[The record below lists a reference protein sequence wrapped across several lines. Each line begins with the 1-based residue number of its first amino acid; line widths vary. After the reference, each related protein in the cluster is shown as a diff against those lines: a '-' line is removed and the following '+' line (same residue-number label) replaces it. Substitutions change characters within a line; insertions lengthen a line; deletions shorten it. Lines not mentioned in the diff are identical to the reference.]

1 MDSNYII
8 TSDGSFVNAN
18 ELYHWGIKGMKWGIR
33 RYQNKDGTLT
43 SAGKKRRKAS
53 YADEIKEMSTDEL
66 RRKVNRM
73 NNEQRYIDLTKSSS
87 SRISK
92 TADSVE
98 RATRSA
104 GDINKIYKAT
114 KGDNNPNSKIAGQG
128 IDAAARTARLA
139 KKIDSTSRDA
149 RDATK
154 AKKKLEKM
162 DDNELARQV
171 DRLNLEQQY
180 SRLRDADVRR
190 GKVRASDVLDIAG
203 DVLAIGASAV
213 TIAVGIKKL
222 MPKKEPWEQLNFWD

>member
-1 MDSNYII
+1 MGSEYII
-8 TSDGSFVNAN
+8 TPGGGFVSDD
-18 ELYHWGIKGMKWGIR
+18 ELYHHGIKGMKWGVR

-43 SAGKKRRKAS
+43 SAGKKRRKANYS
-53 YADEIKEMSTDEL
+53 DEVKSMSTDEL

-87 SRISK
+87 SPISK
-92 TADSVE
+92 TADGVE

-104 GDINKIYKAT
+104 GDVNKIYKAT
-114 KGDNNPNSKIAGQG
+114 KGDNNPYSKLAGHG
-128 IDAAARTARLA
+128 IDATARTARLA

-149 RDATK
+149 RDAK
-154 AKKKLEKM
+154 EAKKRLEKM
-162 DDNELARQV
+162 SDSELAQQV

-180 SRLRDADVRR
+180 SRLRDSDVRR
-190 GKVRASDVLDIAG
+190 GKLRANDVLDVAG

-222 MPKKEPWEQLNFWD
+222 MKK